1 MSIALGQ
8 SGATPSEGAQPAP
21 GLRPPGADT
30 LWHPFAGMHQVRR
43 GRFTVTRAEDVWIWD
58 DTGRRYLDGT
68 AALWYCNAGHGRHEI
83 IDAITRQLKQLDGY
97 QIFGDFANEPALRLA
112 DEVAARAPMDDAK
125 VFFTSG
131 GGDSID
137 TAGKLARAYFQATGE
152 PERTVLISREHGYHG
167 THGFGTAL
175 AGIPANR
182 VAGPFVPDVV
192 QVAHDDPTAL
202 EKTIVDHGPERVAAF
217 FAEPVIGAGGVI
229 PPPPG
234 YLESAAEICQR
245 HGVLFVADA
254 VICGFGR
261 LGNWFAIERFGVRP
275 DMVVFA
281 KAITSGYQPLGG
293 VVVSGRVAAPF
304 WDEPGRAFRH
314 GPTYAGH
321 PAACAAGLANIA
333 LMEQEGL
340 LERATKLEGELLS
353 RLQTLAGHPLVS
365 QVRGGVGLLG
375 GVELDAE
382 RLAAEPG
389 LPGRVAGAA
398 REHGALIRPMVSSLG
413 FSPPLTITE
422 EQLDLLVDATAAAL
436 DDVHT
441 GTA

>member
-1 MSIALGQ
+1 LSIALGQ

>member
-413 FSPPLTITE
+413 FSPPLTVTE

>member
-1 MSIALGQ
+1 
-8 SGATPSEGAQPAP
+8 
-21 GLRPPGADT
+21 
-30 LWHPFAGMHQVRR
+30 MHQVRR
-43 GRFTVTRAEDVWIWD
+43 GRFTVTRAQDVWIWD

-68 AALWYCNAGHGRHEI
+68 AALWYCNAGHGRQEI
-83 IDAITRQLKQLDGY
+83 IDAITQQMKQLDAY

-112 DEVAARAPMDDAK
+112 DAVAERAPMDDAK

-304 WDEPGRAFRH
+304 WEEPGRAFRH

-333 LMEQEGL
+333 LMEREGL
-340 LERATKLEGELLS
+340 LERATKLEGELLG

-398 REHGALIRPMVSSLG
+398 REHGVLIRPMISSLG
-413 FSPPLTITE
+413 FSPPLTVTE
-422 EQLDLLVDATAAAL
+422 EQLDLLVDAVAAGL

>member
-8 SGATPSEGAQPAP
+8 SGATPSEGAKPAP

-43 GRFTVTRAEDVWIWD
+43 GRFTVTRAQDVWIWD

-68 AALWYCNAGHGRHEI
+68 AALWYCNAGHGRQEI
-83 IDAITRQLKQLDGY
+83 IDAITQQMKQLDAY

-112 DEVAARAPMDDAK
+112 DAVAERAPMDDAK

-304 WDEPGRAFRH
+304 WEEPGRAFRH

-333 LMEQEGL
+333 LMEREGL

-398 REHGALIRPMVSSLG
+398 REHGVLIRPMISSLG
-413 FSPPLTITE
+413 FSPPLTVTE
-422 EQLDLLVDATAAAL
+422 EQLDLLVDAVAAGL

>member
-1 MSIALGQ
+1 
-8 SGATPSEGAQPAP
+8 
-21 GLRPPGADT
+21 
-30 LWHPFAGMHQVRR
+30 MHQVRR

>member
-1 MSIALGQ
+1 
-8 SGATPSEGAQPAP
+8 
-21 GLRPPGADT
+21 
-30 LWHPFAGMHQVRR
+30 MHQVRR

-83 IDAITRQLKQLDGY
+83 IDAITRQMKQLDAY

-192 QVAHDDPTAL
+192 QVAHDDSTAL

-333 LMEQEGL
+333 LMEREGL

-382 RLAAEPG
+382 RLATEPG
-389 LPGRVAGAA
+389 LPGRVAAAA
-398 REHGALIRPMVSSLG
+398 REHGVLIRPMISSLG
-413 FSPPLTITE
+413 FSPPLTVTE

-441 GTA
+441 GIA